1 MGDLMLTQPTG
12 SAMLVLGA
20 HDTMDAG
27 TLALAVPGVSCV
39 TTDPDRGQVLIRY
52 NPQQVAADRILRAV
66 RPGPD
71 DEMAHAKLLLTA
83 WPTLAKALP
92 VAASLL

>member
-1 MGDLMLTQPTG
+1 MGEYMLTQSTG
-12 SAMLVLGA
+12 SATLVVGA

-39 TTDPDRGQVLIRY
+39 TTDPERGQVLVRY
-52 NPQQVAADRILRAV
+52 NPQEVCADSILRAV
-66 RPGPD
+66 RPGLD
-71 DEMAHAKLLLTA
+71 DALGHGKLWLTA